1 MIGFVLFGALALFLV
16 LNVPIAVALGLATT
30 TSILYDGRLPMTLI
44 VQRIFVSNDSF
55 PLLAI
60 PFFMLAGSVMS
71 SGGVSTRL
79 VAFANS
85 LVGWLTGGLAMV
97 VTLTSMFFAAISG
110 SSAATCAAIGSTM
123 IPAMKEK
130 GYDKEFS
137 AAVIAASG
145 TTGIVIPPSVTMVVY
160 GVIAGV
166 SIGDLFIGGFG
177 PGVLMGLS
185 MMLLIYFMAK
195 KRGYVGEK
203 RANAK
208 QIITTFKD
216 SIWGLLMPV
225 IILGGIYGGIFTPTE
240 AAAVAAIYG
249 LVVGLFIYKELKLK
263 DLPQIITSAIISTA
277 VVMFIMDA
285 AGLFSWIIT
294 SNRIPQNL
302 AAYFLEVTKNPN
314 IIMLFINILL
324 LIVGTFLNASAAV
337 IILAPILVPVIT
349 SVGIDPVF
357 FGVVMTVNMAIGTI
371 TPPVGVD
378 LFVAQTVSGV
388 SLERITKLIWP
399 FMLILIVD
407 LLLITYIPQI
417 VMFLPNLM
425 K

>member
-30 TSILYDGRLPMTLI
+30 TSILYDDRLPMTLI

-166 SIGDLFIGGFG
+166 SIGDLFIGGVG